1 MSISLDSGHL
11 TMKSS
16 TKATIQGSIKIAGTS
31 TNLPITIQGEFKD
44 IPAHLHEIYI
54 RAMLNSYGDIAVR
67 RNKEPKELMTIQ
79 EKKREWR
86 LNRIVEIITAAL
98 K

>member
-16 TKATIQGSIKIAGTS
+16 TKATIKGSIKIAGTN
-31 TNLPITIQGEFKD
+31 TVLPITIQGEFKD
-44 IPAHLHEIYI
+44 IPASLHEIYM

-67 RNKEPKELMTIQ
+67 RNEDKEPMTIK

-86 LNRIVEIITAAL
+86 LNRIVEIITSVL